1 MLNEL
6 IPNMSRHFLYSLLEH
21 DQRTGMEIIETIE
34 GLQPEQVGE
43 FLYSLGN
50 SLTAYFYRL
59 EADFE
64 GYDKTRIQA
73 LTDLKNIHLEE
84 DLEEFY

>member
-34 GLQPEQVGE
+34 ILQPEQVGE

-50 SLTAYFYRL
+50 CLAAYFFDL
-59 EADFE
+59 EAGLKD
-64 GYDKTRIQA
+64 YDKIRIQV
-73 LTDLKNIHLEE
+73 LKDLKNKHQEE
-84 DLEEFY
+84 AMEDFN